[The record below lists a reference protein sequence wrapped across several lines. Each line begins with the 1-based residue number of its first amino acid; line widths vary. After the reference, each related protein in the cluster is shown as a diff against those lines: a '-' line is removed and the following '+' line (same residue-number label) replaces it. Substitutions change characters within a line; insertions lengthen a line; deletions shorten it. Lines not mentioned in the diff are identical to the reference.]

1 MNLIFFNKNY
11 KIGTCSIM
19 FLMLY
24 GFFRITS
31 EFFREPDIQIGYLYG
46 HISMGI
52 LLSVIM
58 ILIGFLI
65 YLKKKMKPNLKK
77 FKITS
82 KKPVPIDDFIE
93 KILYK
98 PKVGYYSSKDPFGK
112 NGDFITSPTISNLFS
127 EIIAIWLISAWE
139 KMGKPK
145 TFNFIELGPGD
156 GSLTKVI
163 INTVKKFPELNKA
176 INIHLYEKSL
186 FLQKLQKQNIN
197 NEYVKWIKN
206 FNSIKKGPVIF
217 FGNEFFDAIPIKQFS
232 NINNELLEKCYS
244 VKNEVNI
251 IEKFIKSKKKDMTQI
266 KAFETLEKLK
276 FIEFPKK
283 GFLELNPIMTKIS
296 KLSGGILLIDYGYLN
311 INNSSTIQAVMHNK
325 KISTMG
331 MLSNLGKADITSL
344 VNFNLLKEYFF
355 KNNLKI
361 KKVVTQKFFLERMGI
376 IERAQI
382 LQKKMT
388 NKQQKYM
395 EDTLARLLE
404 EKQMG
409 SLFKVIFG
417 YKNKNNDFFGFE

>member
-1 MNLIFFNKNY
+1 
-11 KIGTCSIM
+11 
-19 FLMLY
+19 
-24 GFFRITS
+24 
-31 EFFREPDIQIGYLYG
+31 
-46 HISMGI
+46 
-52 LLSVIM
+52 
-58 ILIGFLI
+58 
-65 YLKKKMKPNLKK
+65 MKLNLKK

-82 KKPVPIDDFIE
+82 KKPLPVDDFIE
-93 KILYK
+93 KILYE

-145 TFNFIELGPGD
+145 IFNFIELGPGD

-163 INTVKKFPELNKA
+163 INTVKKFPELNEA
-176 INIHLYEKSL
+176 IKIHLYEKSV

-232 NINNELLEKCYS
+232 NINNEMLEKCYS
-244 VKNEVNI
+244 VKNKVNI
-251 IEKFIKSKKKDMTQI
+251 IEKFIRGKKKDIAQI
-266 KAFETLEKLK
+266 NTFGTLEKLK

-325 KISTMG
+325 KISAKG

-355 KNNLKI
+355 KKNLKV
-361 KKVVTQKFFLERMGI
+361 KNVVTQKFFLERMGI

-382 LQKKMT
+382 LEKKMT

-404 EKQMG
+404 KKQMG

-417 YKNKNNDFFGFE
+417 YKSKNNDFFGFE